1 MAGNEARLALH
12 DVQVNRRVANVYVY
26 DDRIVVVT
34 DDGER
39 IIPMRRLE
47 RVATRRSWRGQ
58 PRLLLSL
65 TDDEIAEIGK
75 LDAKSTAVAHRTI
88 VGLARRHH

>member
-1 MAGNEARLALH
+1 MGGEARLALRN
-12 DVQVNRRVANVYVY
+12 VQVNRRVANLYVY
-26 DDRIVVVT
+26 DDRIVVAT

-65 TDDEIAEIGK
+65 SDDEIAEVSK
-75 LDAKSTAVAHRTI
+75 LDATSTAVAHRTI
-88 VGLARRHH
+88 VEIARRFH

>member
-1 MAGNEARLALH
+1 MASEARLALRN
-12 DVQVNRRVANVYVY
+12 VQVNRRVANLYVY
-26 DDRIVVVT
+26 DDRIVVAT

-65 TDDEIAEIGK
+65 SDDEIAEVSK
-75 LDAKSTAVAHRTI
+75 LDATSTAVAHRTI
-88 VGLARRHH
+88 VEIARRFH

>member
-1 MAGNEARLALH
+1 MGGEARLALRN
-12 DVQVNRRVANVYVY
+12 VQVNRRLANVYVY
-26 DDRIVVVT
+26 DDRIVVAT

-65 TDDEIAEIGK
+65 SDDEIAEVSK
-75 LDAKSTAVAHRTI
+75 LDATSTAVAHRTI
-88 VGLARRHH
+88 VEIARRFH